1 MERVNRP
8 GVKDLGAQVEAVESR
23 VRWGSGPAEVQRVRE
38 ARRGAAGWL
47 IAAFAGVLYA
57 WGIAHGQVQPYYAAA
72 VRSMAVSWK
81 AFFYG
86 GLDPSAAITL
96 DKIPGTFW
104 LQALSVRLFGAHLWA
119 IDLPQV
125 LEGMAAVLVLHR
137 AVREWS
143 GQAAAALAA
152 LALALTPI
160 VVALDRDDLPDTLLI
175 LLLVLAGRDVLRAAR
190 AAENGGGL
198 WPLLRAGLWVGLA
211 FQAKMSQ
218 AWLILPALLL
228 PYLVAGAPRLGR
240 RIRDALAAGLV
251 ALAVSLAW
259 VAAVALIPAS
269 DRPWIDGSANDNPFT
284 MVFVYN
290 GLGRF
295 GYGGGTQAAMTR
307 AAAPGGAMGWRTL
320 VSTTYAGQISWLL
333 PLAAIVLLAWL
344 VERRGLPRTD
354 QIRAGYLLWGGWLLI
369 FAVAFSAS
377 GSLHGYY
384 LAVLAPPI
392 CALFGGGLIHR
403 WQSYAH
409 RAAGWWLLPAV
420 ILVGSLWAV
429 YLGAGY
435 PHFLSFLPWAVGG
448 LGTAAALLL
457 LLRRPARTPASA
469 VTHVRGTQPIAKLA
483 LSIAAAVG
491 VVALL
496 ASPAAW
502 ALSALSPA
510 YASTSGA
517 PMAGPAGTLYVPVVR
532 DHLALPPQYLLTVP
546 VGRDRKLLAYLKEHQ
561 GTEEY
566 LAATSGAAAAEPFLR
581 AGSGDF
587 LVLGGFTGLT
597 PNVTAR
603 QFAALVAAN
612 RVRYVLTLSGS
623 RPNAAVAWAGAHC
636 LRVAPEYYRERTD
649 TAVQLYDCR
658 PVG

>member
-1 MERVNRP
+1 M
-8 GVKDLGAQVEAVESR
+8 GAQTGVIESR
-23 VRWGSGPAEVQRVRE
+23 VRWGSGPAELQRVRE
-38 ARRGAAGWL
+38 ARRNSAGWL
-47 IAAFAGVLYA
+47 ISAFAGVLYA
-57 WGIAHGQVQPYYAAA
+57 WGIGHGQVQPYYAGA
-72 VRSMAVSWK
+72 VRSMALNWK
-81 AFFYG
+81 SFFYG

-125 LEGMAAVLVLHR
+125 LEGAAAVLVLHR
-137 AVREWS
+137 VVREWA
-143 GQAAAALAA
+143 GQTAAALSA

-175 LLLVLAGRDVLRAAR
+175 LLLVLAGRDVLRSVR
-190 AAENGGGL
+190 VSGNPNGGL

-211 FQAKMSQ
+211 FQAKMMQ

-228 PYLVAGAPRLGR
+228 PYLVAAAPGLWR
-240 RIRDALAAGLV
+240 RIRNAAAAGLL
-251 ALAVSLAW
+251 ALAVSLSW
-259 VAAVALIPAS
+259 VTAVALIPVA

-284 MVFVYN
+284 MAFVYN

-295 GYGGGTQAAMTR
+295 GYGGGTQAALAQ
-307 AAAPGGAMGWRTL
+307 AAAPGSAMGWKTL
-320 VSTTYAGQISWLL
+320 VSATYAGQISWLL
-333 PLAAIVLLAWL
+333 PPAVLVLVGWL
-344 VERRGLPRTD
+344 VEHRALPRTD
-354 QIRAGYLLWGGWLLI
+354 PIRAGYLLWGGWLLT
-369 FAVAFSAS
+369 FAVVLSAA

-409 RAAGWWLLPAV
+409 RAASWWLLPAV
-420 ILVGSLWAV
+420 ILAGGLWAV

-435 PHFLSFLPWAVGG
+435 THFLPFLPWVVGALGLAAV
-448 LGTAAALLL
+448 LLVL
-457 LLRRPARTPASA
+457 LCRPGRDSGPVVAHAP
-469 VTHVRGTQPIAKLA
+469 GTQPVARLA
-483 LSIAAAVG
+483 LSVAAVVG

-502 ALSALSPA
+502 ALSVLRPA

-517 PMAGPAGTLYVPVVR
+517 PLAGPAGTLYVPVVR
-532 DHLALPPQYLLTVP
+532 DHRPLPAQYTLTVP

-561 GTEEY
+561 GGEQY
-566 LAATSGAAAAEPFLR
+566 LAATGSASPAAPFLR

-597 PNVTAR
+597 PNVTAA
-603 QFAALVAAN
+603 QFAALVGAD
-612 RVRYVLTLSGS
+612 RVRYLLTFAGS
-623 RPNAAVAWAGAHC
+623 RPDAAVLWATAHC

-649 TAVQLYDCR
+649 TMVQLYDCR
-658 PVG
+658 PVH